1 MNFSPR
7 ETLDGGGKGEK
18 EKGFLKGILR
28 VIGGGRE
35 GRGEQGEGFYFGF
48 KLSRFSSSENG
59 LGRAEFC
66 QRRFVG

>member
-35 GRGEQGEGFYFGF
+35 GEEQVDLNLVRME
-48 KLSRFSSSENG
+48 LM
-59 LGRAEFC
+59 LL
-66 QRRFVG
+66 RRLMNLIRK